1 MGNFLNLIVWQKAKE
16 LAVQIYKLSRNSKI
30 SRDFSLRDQI
40 QRAAVSIPA
49 NIAEGDELGTN
60 KQSIRHF
67 FIAKGSTAELLTH
80 LIIASDIGFITK
92 EEAKPLMVE
101 CKYIS
106 TMLSRLIK
114 ARSLSRDNN
123 E

>member
-1 MGNFLNLIVWQKAKE
+1 MVFNLKVNSCANKYLTFNRCKMGNFLNLIVWQKAKE

-67 FIAKGSTAELLTH
+67 FIAKGSTAE
-80 LIIASDIGFITK
+80 
-92 EEAKPLMVE
+92 
-101 CKYIS
+101 Y
-106 TMLSRLIK
+106 
-114 ARSLSRDNN
+114 
-123 E
+123 